1 MRVSNRLIRNAGYKC
16 TKENNKGIRKHLGLT
31 LHFQKNDNVDQ
42 AMMIDIV
49 CS

>member
-1 MRVSNRLIRNAGYKC
+1 MQVSNRLIRNAGYKK
-16 TKENNKGIRKHLGLT
+16 TKENKKDIRKYLGLP
-31 LHFQKNDNVDQ
+31 LHSPKNDNVDQ